1 MTQIVTKA
9 KEMGTFTASKL
20 VYYKLQQK
28 YIFFLYARWWFD
40 TAAYAHSSDDCFLV
54 LSDLSRTYTQDGV
67 CLTESGL
74 CQLQSLSATASRR
87 RKPKPKL
94 KLKIINQ
101 NSVAV
106 LQAPVDPLS
115 EHSRDEDMEDN
126 RGTCLLAQAS
136 SFISDFLLQ
145 AFSTVV
151 TWTINVGFCVCVCV
165 WCVCVSPSLTF
176 NVFQHYTAAQFTLKM
191 TKTDQIFMCLTVFCV
206 LSYIVLFNICGDW
219 SLTLEVLE

>member
-1 MTQIVTKA
+1 MFLMAFMNLVLLQLWPRP
-9 KEMGTFTASKL
+9 GTPLSLWLWRRLLQKLRKL
-20 VYYKLQQK
+20 VSWQLQN
-28 YIFFLYARWWFD
+28 WWFINNRLFVLQ
-40 TAAYAHSSDDCFLV
+40 DDLTSLFV

-115 EHSRDEDMEDN
+115 EHCRDEDMEEN
-126 RGTCLLAQAS
+126 RGTGSKFVFNLVTL
-136 SFISDFLLQ
+136 FL
-145 AFSTVV
+145 
-151 TWTINVGFCVCVCV
+151 
-165 WCVCVSPSLTF
+165 
-176 NVFQHYTAAQFTLKM
+176 
-191 TKTDQIFMCLTVFCV
+191 
-206 LSYIVLFNICGDW
+206 
-219 SLTLEVLE
+219 